1 MGLHRKIEIDMSF
14 IIIIIIVITDLLNVV
29 NSKKNFYIKD
39 PNKNQLLKAPVE
51 NSQLE
56 VKKKSSKFSKLYS

>member
-14 IIIIIIVITDLLNVV
+14 IIIIIIVITDLLNAV
-29 NSKKNFYIKD
+29 NFKKNFYIKD

>member
-29 NSKKNFYIKD
+29 NFKKNFYIKD

-56 VKKKSSKFSKLYS
+56 VKIKSSKFSKLYS